1 MARDSV
7 SQTSPDRKTTF
18 SKRLLWFV
26 GLWLLG
32 VGAAVLL
39 ALPFRLLIAAAMH
52 YQR

>member
-1 MARDSV
+1 MSKPKQDSE
-7 SQTSPDRKTTF
+7 STF

-32 VGAAVLL
+32 VGGAVLL

>member
-1 MARDSV
+1 MSR
-7 SQTSPDRKTTF
+7 TNHDRESTF

-26 GLWLLG
+26 ALWLLG
-32 VGAAVLL
+32 VLGAVLL